1 MQERD
6 TSSSSSTVKTVTNEK
21 SLLNPQMRQIDAD
34 GESEKRTAQELER
47 PCLVKGSKFA
57 EGPCVNPGRFEA

>member
-1 MQERD
+1 MEFL
-6 TSSSSSTVKTVTNEK
+6 TSDARTRYLEK